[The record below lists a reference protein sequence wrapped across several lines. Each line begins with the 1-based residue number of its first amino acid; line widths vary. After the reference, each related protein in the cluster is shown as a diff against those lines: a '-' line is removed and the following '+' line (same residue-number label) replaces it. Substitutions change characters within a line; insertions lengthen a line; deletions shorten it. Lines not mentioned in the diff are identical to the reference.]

1 MDFSKCQSFIS
12 HADSPSTVI
21 QPTTMRF
28 IFILMHDFVLQLWKA
43 WPRTNVYP
51 GKLKTENTYSICD
64 IVDSKIYILQTFG
77 RMIFN
82 YIDNSMKVN
91 SLNQIFL
98 CGIDLFSSIKQ
109 KKRRYTVS
117 THHIHCLERSII
129 I

>member
-1 MDFSKCQSFIS
+1 MILYYSFEKRGL
-12 HADSPSTVI
+12 AQMCTLV
-21 QPTTMRF
+21 
-28 IFILMHDFVLQLWKA
+28 
-43 WPRTNVYP
+43 N
-51 GKLKTENTYSICD
+51 LKQKTHSICD

-82 YIDNSMKVN
+82 YIDNSMKVK

-129 I
+129 ISCKFW